1 MKMNV
6 GELKQQLAVANAE
19 GAEYNE
25 KAIQASAQLEGLHT
39 QVCCNS
45 SIATLMLKLLRSGP

>member
-1 MKMNV
+1 MNV